1 MYIGGMARRS
11 TGARFNLGEPWD
23 GNLADFCAAHYDAS
37 ATSVVK
43 QALDQFFA
51 ARLAAEPEVA
61 KRVEDARRKRIGLV
75 EGGNVTA
82 LPKAKTPK

>member
-1 MYIGGMARRS
+1 MYIVLMARRS

-37 ATSVVK
+37 ATSVVR
-43 QALDQFFA
+43 QALELFYATRF
-51 ARLAAEPEVA
+51 AAEPEVA
-61 KRVEDARRKRIGLV
+61 KRVEDARRKRMGLV

-82 LPKAKTPK
+82 LPKVKSPK

>member
-1 MYIGGMARRS
+1 MYIPEMARRS

-43 QALDQFFA
+43 KALEHFFA
-51 ARLAAEPEVA
+51 ARFAVEPEVE
-61 KRVEDARRKRIGLV
+61 KRVEIERQKRLGLV
-75 EGGNVTA
+75 SGGNVT
-82 LPKAKTPK
+82 PISKAKPTK